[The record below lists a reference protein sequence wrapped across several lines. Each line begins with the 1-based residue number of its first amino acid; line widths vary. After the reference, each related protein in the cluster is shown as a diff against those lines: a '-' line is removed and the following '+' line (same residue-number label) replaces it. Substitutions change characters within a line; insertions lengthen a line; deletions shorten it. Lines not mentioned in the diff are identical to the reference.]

1 MIYLFALY
9 EYHGKSICTIYIEKK
24 YFHSP
29 QNYKLSQT
37 DLLLIC
43 EDITFLYQSSH
54 IKIAGINKVVHI
66 IKLSN
71 FLIENYDSMNLN
83 VYKDLMP
90 MILRYQSEWNI
101 YAEVNYDV

>member
-1 MIYLFALY
+1 MNITGNQYVQYTSKKILSFTTELQAL
-9 EYHGKSICTIYIEKK
+9 T
-24 YFHSP
+24 
-29 QNYKLSQT
+29 T

-71 FLIENYDSMNLN
+71 FNLIENYDSMNLN
-83 VYKDLMP
+83 VYKVLMP
-90 MILRYQSEWNI
+90 MI
-101 YAEVNYDV
+101 